1 MRLLKRST
9 KNVIGLPEERREM
22 VEQKHTL
29 EGIMAG
35 NLPALMKDTKLQ
47 IQQTPIRINEKKIIV
62 IYRI

>member
-1 MRLLKRST
+1 
-9 KNVIGLPEERREM
+9 
-22 VEQKHTL
+22 
-29 EGIMAG
+29 MAG